1 MSGEEKLNSGEEKL
15 NNFLEAMDSWLARKS
30 LPSIDDNPQVK
41 IILNMKSEEIRG
53 LSSEECSCYAY
64 ELYAYSEYI
73 EGAKVKE
80 KIILDWA
87 EASIWYI
94 ISTVIQNYGG
104 KFSKWQEKYYS
115 AIKENPT
122 ASYILRV
129 KNHAEAR
136 VTTLDGKSERIQK
149 MADIL
154 TNLSRRR

>member
-1 MSGEEKLNSGEEKL
+1 MSGEEKLNK
-15 NNFLEAMDSWLARKS
+15 FLEAMDSWLSCKS

-41 IILNMKSEEIRG
+41 MILNMKSEEIQG
-53 LSSEECSCYAY
+53 LSREECACYAY

-73 EGAKVKE
+73 EGVKVKE
-80 KIILDWA
+80 KMILDWA

-94 ISTVIQNYGG
+94 ISTVIQNYGD
-104 KFSKWQEKYYS
+104 KFAKWQQKYYS

-122 ASYILRV
+122 ASDILKI

>member
-1 MSGEEKLNSGEEKL
+1 MTGEEKL
-15 NNFLEAMDSWLARKS
+15 NNFLEAMDSWLACKS
-30 LPSIDDNPQVK
+30 LPLVEDNPQVK
-41 IILNMKSEEIRG
+41 MILNMKSEEIRG

-73 EGAKVKE
+73 EGARAKE

-104 KFSKWQEKYYS
+104 QFAKWQEKYYS

-122 ASYILRV
+122 ASDILRI

-136 VTTLDGKSERIQK
+136 VTTLDGKSQRIQK